1 MNLKE
6 IEYILK
12 IDEEKNVTRAAEK
25 LFLTP
30 SALNQQLLRLEQEIG
45 VPLFNRIR
53 NGWTRTEAGE
63 IYLNGAREIM
73 RIKKET
79 YHRLQDVTHTRNST
93 ISVGFPPE
101 RGNRMFTRVYPY
113 FHHKYPNIVVNVIE
127 TNVREQQKLVARGD
141 LDIGFVTLT
150 DEQKTGDDYT
160 LICDEELL
168 LAVPSFHPAC
178 AEAVTDDAG
187 KYPFLPLSR
196 LMHEPFALMHKKST
210 IYPFVDQIF
219 RQEKIVP
226 NILFETSRATTIM
239 DIVNAGMCCGIVP
252 DSDVLAP
259 ASGVSLFCLPSH
271 PAWHIMSLTRKG
283 SYLNHPAKYFI
294 LLATMYWQK
303 QLPEWSSAD
312 NIPEDVL

>member
-45 VPLFNRIR
+45 APLFNRIR

-101 RGNRMFTRVYPY
+101 RGNRMFTWVYPY

-150 DEQKTGDDYT
+150 DEQKTGDDYI

>member
-45 VPLFNRIR
+45 AQLFNRIR

-101 RGNRMFTRVYPY
+101 RGNRMFTWVYPY

>member
-12 IDEEKNVTRAAEK
+12 IDEEKNVTHAAEK

-45 VPLFNRIR
+45 APLFNRIR

-79 YHRLQDVTHTRNST
+79 YHKLQDVTHTRNST
-93 ISVGFPPE
+93 ISIGFPPE

-113 FHHKYPNIVVNVIE
+113 FHRKYPNIVVNVIE
-127 TNVREQQKLVARGD
+127 TNVREQQKLISRGD

-150 DEQKTGDDYT
+150 DEQRSNDDYN

-178 AEAVTDDAG
+178 QEAIVDNTR
-187 KYPFLPLSR
+187 KYPVIPLTR
-196 LMHEPFALMHKKST
+196 FRHEPFALMHKKST
-210 IYPFVDQIF
+210 IYPFVNQIF
-219 RQEKIVP
+219 RQAGVVP
-226 NILFETSRATTIM
+226 NVLFETSRATTIM
-239 DIVNAGMCCGIVP
+239 EIVNAGMCCGIVP
-252 DSDVLAP
+252 DSDVLLP
-259 ASGVSLFCLPSH
+259 VDGVSLFCLPSH
-271 PAWHIMSLTRKG
+271 PAWHIMSLIKKCLR
-283 SYLNHPAKYFI
+283 HF
-294 LLATMYWQK
+294 
-303 QLPEWSSAD
+303 SS
-312 NIPEDVL
+312 PTPHS

>member
-1 MNLKE
+1 
-6 IEYILK
+6 
-12 IDEEKNVTRAAEK
+12 
-25 LFLTP
+25 
-30 SALNQQLLRLEQEIG
+30 
-45 VPLFNRIR
+45 
-53 NGWTRTEAGE
+53 
-63 IYLNGAREIM
+63 M

-113 FHHKYPNIVVNVIE
+113 FHHKYPDIVVNVIE

>member
-45 VPLFNRIR
+45 APLFNRIR

-101 RGNRMFTRVYPY
+101 RGNRMFTWVYPY

-187 KYPFLPLSR
+187 KDLFLPLSR

>member
-1 MNLKE
+1 
-6 IEYILK
+6 
-12 IDEEKNVTRAAEK
+12 
-25 LFLTP
+25 
-30 SALNQQLLRLEQEIG
+30 
-45 VPLFNRIR
+45 
-53 NGWTRTEAGE
+53 
-63 IYLNGAREIM
+63 
-73 RIKKET
+73 
-79 YHRLQDVTHTRNST
+79 
-93 ISVGFPPE
+93 
-101 RGNRMFTRVYPY
+101 
-113 FHHKYPNIVVNVIE
+113 
-127 TNVREQQKLVARGD
+127 
-141 LDIGFVTLT
+141 
-150 DEQKTGDDYT
+150 
-160 LICDEELL
+160 
-168 LAVPSFHPAC
+168 
-178 AEAVTDDAG
+178 
-187 KYPFLPLSR
+187 
-196 LMHEPFALMHKKST
+196 MHKKST